1 MYLSIYL
8 PIYLQVQCWSC
19 GSLFSTDAP
28 DCDAF
33 NSLDPAQV
41 KTCDPGEA
49 CLYYSWRKSATETS
63 VIREC
68 FPTSILLGSIESPV
82 EAASSCVASS
92 LESDSISACICTTPL
107 CNGVGGDDIR
117 REVASAGPSVTSPA
131 PRVRT
136 TTTTAT
142 TTTTTTTAAPGVP
155 RVAGRVRC
163 HQCGSLFSGSSSNP
177 DCDQFDPADP
187 RQASSCAAGEVCLW
201 YSWQK
206 ARGSRSTIRQCFSPS
221 IVLGSP
227 DQALAPRPAC
237 RPQLLGSSESGIS
250 ACLCTSDLC
259 NSYTAPGEVTAP
271 APRPPPR
278 REESGGREPKFSTSR
293 QSSNTIG
300 NHVPPSLALSS
311 LHCQHMIIHPL
322 SWLTA

>member
-1 MYLSIYL
+1 M
-8 PIYLQVQCWSC
+8 QCWSC

-136 TTTTAT
+136 TTTTTAT
-142 TTTTTTTAAPGVP
+142 TATTGVP
-155 RVAGRVRC
+155 SVAGRVRC

-300 NHVPPSLALSS
+300 KHVPPSLALSS